1 MQSNHLKGIA
11 EFVVVVEA
19 GSFSAAATQLNM
31 TRARVSQIIS
41 HLENQLGVQLLHRS
55 TRAMKLT
62 QVGRHF
68 YQQSLTG
75 LNIIEQALT
84 SAQAEQNAVLG
95 KIRINSVGGFFAE
108 QILTP
113 LICQFMHLYPQVDI
127 DLDCASQH
135 IGLLESNYDLAIR
148 MGELPNSNLIARPLA
163 SYKTYVCAAPAYL
176 AQHHIGHPS
185 DLKSAHVIAGS
196 VRKWRFQHVAQA
208 DNICEVDVKKGLS
221 CANGHVAR
229 TAALLANGVIRAPQ
243 YYVEDDI
250 EQGRLVELFSDW
262 QLAASKVS
270 IVYPNSAYK
279 ARRIQLLVDY
289 LLAHI
294 EGGEQANH

>member
-1 MQSNHLKGIA
+1 MHSNNLKGIA
-11 EFVVVVEA
+11 EFIVVVEQ
-19 GSFSAAATQLNM
+19 GSFSAAAIELNM

-41 HLENQLGVQLLHRS
+41 QLEKQLGVQLLHRS

-62 QVGRHF
+62 EVGRHF

-75 LNIIEQALT
+75 LNIIQQALIT
-84 SAQAEQNAVLG
+84 AQAEQDVVVG
-95 KIRINSVGGFFAE
+95 TIRINSVGGMFGE

-113 LICQFMHLYPQVDI
+113 LICQFRHLYPLIDI
-127 DLDCASQH
+127 DLDFSSQH

-148 MGELPNSNLIARPLA
+148 MGNLPDSNLIARPLA

-176 AQHHIGHPS
+176 EKHNIKHPRE
-185 DLKSAHVIAGS
+185 LKHAHVITGS
-196 VRKWRFQHVAQA
+196 IRKWRFKHIVESK
-208 DNICEVDVKKGLS
+208 NICEVEVSKCFS

-229 TAALLANGVIRAPQ
+229 TAALLANGVIRVPAF
-243 YYVEDDI
+243 YVAEDVK
-250 EQGRLVELFSDW
+250 QGRLVELFDDW
-262 QLAASKVS
+262 QLAKSKVS

-279 ARRIQLLVDY
+279 ARRIQLFIDY

-294 EGGEQANH
+294 HRIEQAHS